1 MPRIRLNVRVPILF
15 LLTFSTL
22 FGAVSDYEAGK
33 VLYFEKGCNGCHGT
47 KAEGMT
53 NYPALANRA
62 KGFLAYKLRR
72 FRSEISDKQIQEMM
86 IPFAIGLS
94 DREIDLLTTFLNEY
108 VDEQTERYDIEF
120 ATEGD
125 GGS

>member
-1 MPRIRLNVRVPILF
+1 LRIFPFIFLAFTSLF
-15 LLTFSTL
+15 AAS
-22 FGAVSDYEAGK
+22 SDYEEGK
-33 VLYFEKGCNGCHGT
+33 VLYFEKGCHGCHRT
-47 KAEGMT
+47 KAERMT

-108 VDEQTERYDIEF
+108 VDEQTERYDIDF